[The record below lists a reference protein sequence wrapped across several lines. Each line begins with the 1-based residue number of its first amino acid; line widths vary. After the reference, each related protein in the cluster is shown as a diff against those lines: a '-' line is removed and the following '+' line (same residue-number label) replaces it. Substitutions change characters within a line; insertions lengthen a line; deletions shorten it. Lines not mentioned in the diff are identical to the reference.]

1 MEVRRLPDRKFSHFF
16 VLFGPKICK
25 VTVTGTQSVQ
35 FTGGCHPS
43 PEHLVGLL
51 QYTPANAAPP
61 RLCRITAATAWGEQ
75 PPSSRDD
82 LSGNQVFT
90 NRTRDYGQRK
100 PSGKQDQTDME
111 NLEATQKKIQK
122 LQKEVEKVKQLL
134 SQQSKAAPPPPVHD
148 DGPESEEPQSDG
160 EDDGISFQ
168 SSITPL
174 APLPSEPPRLTNVVR
189 RLKSKTQAPPKTSSR
204 AYLAIP
210 EVPSHGNDS
219 DDPEPLLQLTA
230 PWTST
235 LTTPRHDGAPSFF
248 TDRGRST
255 TGNSGSAGSGKRPQ
269 ASSPAPPPPAK
280 RKRQDPQ
287 FAEGYVAIARAKPK
301 ATDYEP
307 AVNALL
313 IRAMAE
319 YSMLILTIN
328 AFPAVTLQLLWAK
341 QCFSNACR
349 AADERFKITDRII
362 KLITKR
368 GSHMRSQIITVC
380 RTLFAPHYKFN
391 RTSNSTA
398 TINANR
404 DLSEKLADGA
414 VYHYKDVDA
423 GTGYWEN
430 SILADVRKE
439 KIFKDKDVLGCYLC
453 VPLRPLPTPN
463 SCIGVY
469 RCTEFSTGKF
479 VAAEF
484 TEKEMVKNYATHL
497 NDIQRWADMNKN
509 VVDKLRHKWLTRAIF
524 AKGPSDA
531 GTHIN
536 EAREDALRAELAG
549 RTGDTDSESE
559 EA

>member
-1 MEVRRLPDRKFSHFF
+1 MAPSLSDFSDDEVPQPR
-16 VLFGPKICK
+16 
-25 VTVTGTQSVQ
+25 
-35 FTGGCHPS
+35 
-43 PEHLVGLL
+43 
-51 QYTPANAAPP
+51 PP
-61 RLCRITAATAWGEQ
+61 TKSKPRQ
-75 PPSSRDD
+75 SRDD

-90 NRTRDYGQRK
+90 NPTRDYGQRK
-100 PSGKQDQTDME
+100 PSGKQDQTDKE

-122 LQKEVEKVKQLL
+122 LQKEVEKAKRLL
-134 SQQSKAAPPPPVHD
+134 GQQSKAAPPPPVHD

-160 EDDGISFQ
+160 EDSGWYLISI
-168 SSITPL
+168 ITLL

-219 DDPEPLLQLTA
+219 DDPEP
-230 PWTST
+230 TSPT
-235 LTTPRHDGAPSFF
+235 HRPMDLDSDDHHDGAPSSF

-255 TGNSGSAGSGKRPQ
+255 PGNSGSAGSGKRPQ
-269 ASSPAPPPPAK
+269 ASSPAPLPPAK

-287 FAEGYVAIARAKPK
+287 FAEGYIAIARAKPK
-301 ATDYEP
+301 AADYEP
-307 AVNALL
+307 VVMTKSVNALL
-313 IRAMAE
+313 IWAMAE

-328 AFPAVTLQLLWAK
+328 AFPAVALQLLWAK

-368 GSHMRSQIITVC
+368 GSHIRSQIITVY
-380 RTLFAPHYKFN
+380 RTLFAPHYSAIHHIVATALGFSAAVAKKWWLALYKFN
-391 RTSNSTA
+391 RTSTSTA

-423 GTGYWEN
+423 GTGYGEN
-430 SILADVRKE
+430 SILAVVRKE
-439 KIFKDKDVLGCYLC
+439 KIIKTKTSLGVIFASHFDPY
-453 VPLRPLPTPN
+453 PLPTLALEFTVLQHCN
-463 SCIGVY
+463 S
-469 RCTEFSTGKF
+469 EFSTGKF
-479 VAAEF
+479 VATEF
-484 TEKEMVKNYATHL
+484 TEKEMAKNYATHL

-509 VVDKLRHKWLTRAIF
+509 VVDNSATSGSPTPCTGSF